1 MWLAFKPGYRL
12 IWNKVF
18 KNGPSRI
25 CGRQQRQNLKGYG
38 LLRTGYTPFR
48 FFKGCLRQIL
58 LEPFLN
64 TLSHILHLMSL
75 KKHKKKV
82 KLQQEKTKADTTIK
96 IIFHNCLKLMT
107 SNKFCVSSWI
117 EPDIFFSRN
126 PSIVLEAC
134 MQSFRKP
141 AIRFELRLR
150 RWMSFITDILR
161 ASWSISMLLGL
172 KGKHFINAFIFSCSP
187 LESVWLIVSNVHKR
201 WVLSND
207 IWELN

>member
-1 MWLAFKPGYRL
+1 MDQAEFVEDSQDK
-12 IWNKVF
+12 IWRVVVCFEQTIPPSGFLKAVF
-18 KNGPSRI
+18 DKFYLDI
-25 CGRQQRQNLKGYG
+25 
-38 LLRTGYTPFR
+38 
-48 FFKGCLRQIL
+48 
-58 LEPFLN
+58 
-64 TLSHILHLMSL
+64 LSHILHLMSL

-82 KLQQEKTKADTTIK
+82 KLQHEKTKADTTIK

-126 PSIVLEAC
+126 PSLVLEAC